1 MVGRRLASRR
11 TVLKAG
17 GATASALLLAACG
30 ATAAPA
36 AQPVAATQAAAAE
49 ATVTSAPP
57 ATSGEKTKVVLSW
70 WSVGAEADK
79 VYDETLAA
87 AAEGLPDISIEQQIA
102 PWSDFW
108 QKSQTQA
115 AGGVPPDVTLMSVAY
130 VAQYARDGWLRDLNP
145 YIERDAIDMS
155 QYYTS
160 SVDQWRFA
168 EGRRMTGEGNSFCMP
183 VDISG
188 TIFIYNK
195 KIFDEAGV
203 AYPDDTWT
211 WDNIIDVGRQLTMDT
226 TGAGKTDQY
235 GMRIQVSTDMILTM
249 LTWQNGGE
257 LFDADYTKSLMNDPK
272 VVEIVEWQVDL
283 IHKHKVSPVPDPAVM
298 VDLWQ
303 TGKIGMEYDFQWNL
317 VAWKPITDFVYDIA
331 PLPLGPTGQRITCG
345 EADGM
350 GISGGSKNPDAAW
363 EVLKW
368 MTAPGEQG
376 PEVLLKMGW
385 GPAVK
390 ELAYSD
396 TYLKQP
402 GWPANVLEAVKQLDV
417 SRPPYVGLG
426 WMEVFFTAMQ
436 APLEAAWLGEMTPQ
450 EACEAGAKAV
460 DEVLARV

>member
-1 MVGRRLASRR
+1 MAGQTRASRR
-11 TVLKAG
+11 SILKAG
-17 GATASALLLAACG
+17 GYAASALALAACG
-30 ATAAPA
+30 ATPAPTS
-36 AQPVAATQAAAAE
+36 QPVAATQAPAAE
-49 ATVTSAPP
+49 ATATVAP
-57 ATSGEKTKVVLSW
+57 AAASGEKTKVVLAW

-79 VYDETLAA
+79 VYDQTLAT
-87 AAEGLPDISIEQQIA
+87 AAEALPDIAIEQQIA
-102 PWSDFW
+102 PWADFW

-130 VAQYARDGWLRDLNP
+130 VAQYAKDGWLRDLSP
-145 YIERDAIDMS
+145 YIERDSVDMTK
-155 QYYTS
+155 YYTS
-160 SVDQWRFA
+160 AVDQWRFA
-168 EGRRMTGEGNSFCMP
+168 EGRRMTGEGNSYCMP

-203 AYPDDTWT
+203 AYPDDTWD
-211 WDNIIDVGRQLTMDT
+211 WDKIVEVGTALTKDT
-226 TGAGKTDQY
+226 TGAGKPDQY
-235 GMRIQVSTDMILTM
+235 GMRIQVATDMILTM
-249 LTWQNGGE
+249 LTWQNDGE
-257 LFDADYTKSLMNDPK
+257 LFDADYTKSLMSDKK
-272 VVEIVEWQVDL
+272 VVEAVQWQVDL

-317 VAWKPITDFVYDIA
+317 VSWKPITDFGYDIA
-331 PLPLGPTGQRITCG
+331 PLPIGPSGKRITCG

-350 GISGGSKNPDAAW
+350 GISGGTKNPDAAW
-363 EVLKW
+363 QVLKW
-368 MTAPGEQG
+368 MTGPGEKG
-376 PEVLLKMGW
+376 PEELLRMGW

-396 TYLKQP
+396 LYLKQE
-402 GWPANVLEAVKQLDV
+402 GWPANVLEAVKQLDQ

-436 APLEAAWLGEMTPQ
+436 SPLEAAWLGQMTAQ
-450 EACEAGAKAV
+450 EACDAAAKAV